1 MNFLERL
8 YGIFF
13 QPVETIKEI
22 VREKPIWQAVV
33 VIIVTGLLTVTSNYS
48 FTMVGTDFFTSSS
61 GMPDVGRL
69 RALFVPMAVFGSI
82 FIAPLTYFVY
92 AAVYHFLAEILEGKM
107 YANVE
112 DNVSF
117 IQIEENNAEIEQK
130 ASGEKEEVVIGTA
143 KGLYSAIGFAKL
155 PMIFMVVV
163 NLFVRLLNPKA
174 GLIFMYLFL
183 AIFTVWVI
191 VLEIIAIKENYKMST
206 GNAVLVYFLPYIV
219 LVVLFIIMIIF
230 AGATFI
236 SVFSEFLK
244 NVPMQ

>member
-8 YGIFF
+8 YGVFF

-22 VREKPIWQAVV
+22 VRKKPIWQAVV
-33 VIIVTGLLTVTSNYS
+33 VIIATGLLTVTSNYS
-48 FTMVGTDFFTSSS
+48 FTMSSTNFFTSSQ
-61 GMPDVGRL
+61 GMPDFGRL
-69 RALFVPMAVFGSI
+69 RSLFIIMAVFGSV

-117 IQIEENNAEIEQK
+117 TQIEEKNLQVEQK
-130 ASGEKEEVVIGTA
+130 TNEEKEEVVIGTA

-163 NLFVRLLNPKA
+163 NLFARLLNPKA

-191 VLEIIAIKENYKMST
+191 VLEIIAIRENYKMST
-206 GNAVLVYFLPYIV
+206 GNAVFVFFLPYIV
-219 LVVLFIIMIIF
+219 LILLFIIMMIF
-230 AGATFI
+230 MGATFI
-236 SVFSEFLK
+236 SLFSEVLK